1 MMAALT
7 IQFQSSGAMDFRLF
21 LILLIG
27 AALRLGYDIA
37 VAGGAKIVLTM
48 DGDGQHRPNEIERLV
63 KPILDDEVDIVIGS
77 RLLGQC
83 ERDSKIRW
91 IGIHLF
97 NFIINLLAGT
107 RITDCS
113 NGFRS
118 FRVESLKKIVLLQDQ
133 FHTAELIWI
142 IPLCR
147 G

>member
-1 MMAALT
+1 M
-7 IQFQSSGAMDFRLF
+7 
-21 LILLIG
+21 
-27 AALRLGYDIA
+27 GYDIA